1 MAQQLKIKGV
11 VEQYRFVCVCVCS
24 CVGIKR
30 NFSGMPKTSLAGRY
44 D

>member
-1 MAQQLKIKGV
+1 MVQQLKIKCA
-11 VEQYRFVCVCVCS
+11 VEQYRYFFGVCS
-24 CVGIKR
+24 CVGIKK